1 MHRFKISLFAAT
13 LLPGLALAQATT
25 CEYAPETTN
34 PATNQTIK
42 TTKWQPIKQGDGSGI
57 AFTRGYIR
65 GISEGD
71 EKYLGIKNNYTSY
84 SPIPP
89 ELGIKLEDTNM
100 ITRKG
105 IYDPRLNAVVER
117 LKKVPFTLPSGSE
130 LRFTLEDR
138 TTVTIMASEEYSTLP
153 TVLKPQH
160 PPNDAAEFQL
170 KYRAMPR
177 YLLDA
182 DAIALLSNNLVVSLR
197 MEFPYQYYYFGHRNL
212 VWDDKVISKK
222 TMATVQGVLKCVL

>member
-13 LLPGLALAQATT
+13 LLPGLALAQAST
-25 CEYAPETTN
+25 CEYIPETTN
-34 PATNQTIK
+34 PVTGEKIVA
-42 TTKWQPIKQGDGSGI
+42 TKWQRIKQGDGSGMS
-57 AFTRGYIR
+57 FTRGYVR
-65 GISEGD
+65 AISEGD
-71 EKYLGIKNNYTSY
+71 EKYLGIKNDYRSY

-89 ELGIKLEDTNM
+89 ELGIRLEDTNM

-117 LKKVPFTLPSGSE
+117 LKQVPFALPVGSE
-130 LRFTLEDR
+130 LRLTLEDR
-138 TTVTIMASEEYSTLP
+138 TTVTAMTSEEYSTLP
-153 TVLKPQH
+153 EVLKPQH
-160 PPNDAAEFQL
+160 PPNSAPDFRLE
-170 KYRAMPR
+170 YRVMPR

-197 MEFPYQYYYFGHRNL
+197 MEFPNQYYYFGHRNL
-212 VWDDKVISKK
+212 IWDDRVISKK